1 MGYWLGPKSHQLTRS
16 RPSQGAP
23 TTSRLT
29 MKVNTWGGSL
39 GTAGAALLFP
49 AILLVVGGL
58 SHSLGM
64 PRVSE
69 CFNNLR
75 SAKVVKTTT
84 CRPGRRRC
92 SSHSVIAHP
101 RSVRRPPFFLSSV
114 KHSLQ
119 KYRRTTVVT
128 NSRPHSGLPHRRRF
142 GLKPGSLDGGVSLL
156 KPMITPHRLPAATAR
171 KALLHVQRPF
181 PLQPST

>member
-1 MGYWLGPKSHQLTRS
+1 
-16 RPSQGAP
+16 
-23 TTSRLT
+23 

-64 PRVSE
+64 PRVSDF
-69 CFNNLR
+69 FNNLR
-75 SAKVVKTTT
+75 SDKG
-84 CRPGRRRC
+84 CQNDNL
-92 SSHSVIAHP
+92 SP
-101 RSVRRPPFFLSSV
+101 RSPTMFFTFSHCSPSKRPPPPFFLSSV

-171 KALLHVQRPF
+171 KALLPVQRPF